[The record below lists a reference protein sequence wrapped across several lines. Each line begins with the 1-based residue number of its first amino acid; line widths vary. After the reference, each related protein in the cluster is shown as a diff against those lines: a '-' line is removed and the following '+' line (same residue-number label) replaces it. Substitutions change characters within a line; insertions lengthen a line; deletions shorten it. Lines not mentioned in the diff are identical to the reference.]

1 MGFEI
6 GYIYA
11 TEADAMDAVA
21 RVNAHYGV
29 PVDGGVTTDWV
40 EYHQRGDEWVIIYDD
55 SLNVVLGNPVVLPVI
70 DE

>member
-1 MGFEI
+1 MAFEI

-29 PVDGGVTTDWV
+29 PVKGGVTTDWV
-40 EYHQRGDEWVIIYDD
+40 GFQQRGDEWVIVYDE
-55 SLNVVLGNPVVLPVI
+55 SLEAVLGEPIVLPVI
-70 DE
+70 EE